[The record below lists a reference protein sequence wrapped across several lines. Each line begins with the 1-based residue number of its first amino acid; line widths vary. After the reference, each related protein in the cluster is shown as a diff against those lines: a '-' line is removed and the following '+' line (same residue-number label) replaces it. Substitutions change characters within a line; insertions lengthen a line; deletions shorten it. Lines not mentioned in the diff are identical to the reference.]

1 MLLNK
6 LNMLNM
12 NVAANN
18 TLGMLWIYGVVYIA
32 IIDLHKYCNFS
43 TSVTDFSLKGP

>member
-1 MLLNK
+1 
-6 LNMLNM
+6 MLNI
-12 NVAANN
+12 NVTANN
-18 TLGMLWIYGVVYIA
+18 TLGMLGTYGVIYIA